1 MNETIA
7 RPVVA
12 GKFWIVKEQDQKV
25 GSLEKAKGGYVLRTN
40 NGVTNYKTIGA
51 LRDIAKISFENAQEK
66 ISNPEFQV
74 NGYETD
80 AKPYNAVYNVKTRLP
95 IYTKEPKSKSW
106 HAAGWY
112 EIVVNDKA
120 TIEFCPKLI
129 LLERYPYRGPAMTAD
144 GFIFK

>member
-12 GKFWIVKEQDQKV
+12 GKFWIVKDQGQKV
-25 GSLEKAKGGYVLRTN
+25 GSLEKAKGGYVLRTP

-51 LRDIAKISFENAQEK
+51 LRDIANISFENAQEK
-66 ISNPEFQV
+66 VINPEFQI
-74 NGYETD
+74 NGFETD
-80 AKPYNAVYNVKTRLP
+80 AKPYNAVYNVQTRLP

-120 TIEFCPKLI
+120 VVEFCPKLI
-129 LLERYPYRGPAMTAD
+129 LLERYPYRGPAMSAD
-144 GFIFK
+144 GFTFK